1 MKKSSEYC
9 WKNYAEMMKFV
20 NLFYNAG
27 GDPWSFSSM
36 EVNIFP

>member
-9 WKNYAEMMKFV
+9 WKNYVEMMLV